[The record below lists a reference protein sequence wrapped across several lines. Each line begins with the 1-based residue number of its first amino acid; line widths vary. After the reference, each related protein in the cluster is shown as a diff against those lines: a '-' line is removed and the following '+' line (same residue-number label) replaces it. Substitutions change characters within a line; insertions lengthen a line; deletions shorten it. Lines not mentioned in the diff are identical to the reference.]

1 MFPQRPPSLR
11 IPPNTD
17 LTELDVRAFSLP
29 RSLWGAIFGLMA
41 LAGKT
46 QFWDDTETAP
56 TVTADDCARAVVR
69 AMTEYRMQFIPVGTI
84 FSYMGDDLPEGWL
97 FCDGQSFDRVDYP
110 SLYAILPASLKNAT
124 SFTTPDLRER
134 FIYGRGDGQA
144 NAENGGSN
152 SIELDES
159 NLPSH
164 SHSYNEPFFGATAI
178 GEIPS
183 FGATG
188 TIPTITGYTGASVPF
203 DNRPA
208 FMRVTF
214 IIKATP

>member
-1 MFPQRPPSLR
+1 MLPQRPPSLR
-11 IPPNTD
+11 IPLDTD

-29 RSLWGAIFGLMA
+29 RSLWGAIFGLMS

-56 TVTADDCARAVVR
+56 TVTASDCARAVVK

-84 FSYMGDDLPEGWL
+84 FSYMGDTLPEGWL
-97 FCDGQSFDRVDYP
+97 FCDGQSFNRVDYP
-110 SLYAILPASLKNAT
+110 ELYSILPASLKDTNA
-124 SFTTPDLRER
+124 FTTPDLRER
-134 FIYGRGDGQA
+134 FIYGRGNGQS
-144 NAENGGSN
+144 NAENGGN
-152 SIELDES
+152 NFIEIDPS
-159 NLPSH
+159 NLPAH
-164 SHSYNEPFFGATAI
+164 SHAYNEPFFGATAI

-188 TIPTITGYTGASVPF
+188 TIPNITGTTGEGVPL

-208 FMRVTF
+208 FITVTF
-214 IIKATP
+214 IIKAIP